1 MLYIYGIIYCVKI
14 EGDYMILNWI
24 KNNVITTIIII
35 LAAITCFFVPIDK
48 QYLSYFDYKTLI
60 CLACILVSVQ
70 CLKNSGFF
78 QRVSKKMVYIFKD
91 TKSVVLALILLTFI
105 IDLVLAND
113 MSLITLLPLTY
124 IVLSST
130 NNMKYFA
137 FTLILQNIAAN
148 MSGMI
153 TPHGNPQNIY
163 LFSFYDIPTLDFI
176 KILLPHFFIVLLLL
190 IVLPLIFVKKEP
202 LTLYLDDN
210 QKSDSKIIIYFGMFL
225 ISLSVIFKVIP
236 YIVGLFIVFGFAM
249 IFNRKALREMDWD
262 LLFTFA
268 AFFIFSGNI
277 SRIPAISE
285 FLIDSLNKS
294 VVLTGM
300 LSCQFI
306 SNVPSAILL
315 SKFTLDYESLIVAV
329 NIGSLGTL
337 ISSLA
342 SLITLKHY
350 LKAEK
355 NILKYI
361 LLYTAINVLFLSVL
375 LIYIFLF

>member
-1 MLYIYGIIYCVKI
+1 
-14 EGDYMILNWI
+14 MIKNWI

-35 LAAITCFFVPIDK
+35 LASITCLFVPVDRE
-48 QYLSYFDYKTLI
+48 YLNYFDYKTLI

-78 QRVSKKMVYIFKD
+78 QYISKKMVYIFKNSR
-91 TKSVVLALILLTFI
+91 SVILALILLTFV

-124 IVLSST
+124 IVLSTT

-153 TPHGNPQNIY
+153 TPHGNPQNIF

-190 IVLPLIFVKKEP
+190 IILPLIVVKKEP
-202 LTLYLDDN
+202 LTLSFDENITKDRKL
-210 QKSDSKIIIYFGMFL
+210 IVYFGMFL
-225 ISLSVIFKVIP
+225 VSLLTIFKVIP
-236 YIVGLFIVFGFAM
+236 YICGLIIVFLTAL
-249 IFNRKALREMDWD
+249 IFDKSSLRKMDWD
-262 LLFTFA
+262 LLVTFA
-268 AFFIFSGNI
+268 AFFVFSGNV
-277 SRIPAISE
+277 SRIPAMSN
-285 FLIDSLNKS
+285 FLINILEKN
-294 VVLTGM
+294 VLLTGI

-315 SKFTLDYESLIVAV
+315 SKFTTDFENLIVAV

-355 NILKYI
+355 NLVEYI
-361 LLYTAINVLFLSVL
+361 LLYTVINL
-375 LIYIFLF
+375 IFLGAILLFIFIK

>member
-1 MLYIYGIIYCVKI
+1 MII
-14 EGDYMILNWI
+14 NWI
-24 KNNVITTIIII
+24 KNNVITTVVII
-35 LAAITCFFVPIDK
+35 LAMITCFFVPIDK
-48 QYLSYFDYKTLI
+48 QYLNYFDYRTLI

-78 QRVSKKMVYIFKD
+78 QAVSKKMVYIFKN
-91 TKSVVLALILLTFI
+91 TKSVILALILLTFV
-105 IDLVLAND
+105 IDLFLAND
-113 MSLITLLPLTY
+113 MSLVTLLPLTY
-124 IVLSST
+124 IVLSNT

-163 LFSFYDIPTLDFI
+163 LFSFYDISTLDFV

-190 IVLPLIFVKKEP
+190 IVLPLIVVKKEP
-202 LTLYLDDN
+202 LTISFDGTPKGD
-210 QKSDSKIIIYFGMFL
+210 KKIFIYFGMFL
-225 ISLSVIFKVIP
+225 ISLLTIFKVVP
-236 YIVGLFIVFGFAM
+236 YISGLLIVFSVAL
-249 IFNRKALREMDWD
+249 IFDRQSLKNMDWD
-262 LLFTFA
+262 LLITFV
-268 AFFIFSGNI
+268 AFFVFSGNI
-277 SRIPAISE
+277 SRVPVISD
-285 FLIDSLNKS
+285 FLIKSLDKNIL
-294 VVLTGM
+294 LTGM
-300 LSCQFI
+300 LSCQFV

-315 SKFTLDYESLIVAV
+315 SKFTIDYEPLIVAV

-350 LKAEK
+350 LKVEK
-355 NILKYI
+355 NISKY
-361 LLYTAINVLFLSVL
+361 LLIYTAINILFLSVL

>member
-1 MLYIYGIIYCVKI
+1 MII
-14 EGDYMILNWI
+14 NWI
-24 KNNVITTIIII
+24 KNNIITTVIII
-35 LAAITCFFVPIDK
+35 LALITCFFVPIDS
-48 QYLSYFDYKTLI
+48 QYFAYFDYKTLV

-78 QRVSKKMVYIFKD
+78 QFVSKKMVYIFKN
-91 TKSVVLALILLTFI
+91 TRSVILALILLTFI

-130 NNMKYFA
+130 NNMKYFG

-190 IVLPLIFVKKEP
+190 IILPVIFVKKES
-202 LTLYLDDN
+202 LTLSFNEN
-210 QKSDSKIIIYFGMFL
+210 QKMNNKIIIYFVMFL
-225 ISLSVIFKVIP
+225 VSLLVIFKVIP
-236 YIVGLFIVFGFAM
+236 YFVGLLVVFGLAL
-249 IFNRKALREMDWD
+249 IFDRKAVKRMDWD
-262 LLFTFA
+262 LLVTFS
-268 AFFIFSGNI
+268 AFFVFSGNI
-277 SRIPAISE
+277 SRIPVISE
-285 FLIDSLNKS
+285 FLINSLNKS
-294 VVLTGM
+294 VLLTGM

-315 SKFTLDYESLIVAV
+315 SKFTTNYEALIVAV

-350 LKAEK
+350 LKADK
-355 NILKYI
+355 NIIKY
-361 LLYTAINVLFLSVL
+361 LLMYTAINVVFLSVL
-375 LIYIFLF
+375 LIYIFVF

>member
-1 MLYIYGIIYCVKI
+1 MII
-14 EGDYMILNWI
+14 NWI

-35 LAAITCFFVPIDK
+35 LAIITCFFVPIDN
-48 QYLSYFDYKTLI
+48 QYLNYFDYKTLI

-78 QRVSKKMVYIFKD
+78 QFVSKKMVYIFKN
-91 TKSVVLALILLTFI
+91 TKSVILALILLTFV
-105 IDLVLAND
+105 IDLFLAND
-113 MSLITLLPLTY
+113 MSLLTLLPLTY

-176 KILLPHFFIVLLLL
+176 KILLPHFFIVLALL
-190 IVLPLIFVKKEP
+190 IILPLVVVKKEP
-202 LTLYLDDN
+202 LTLSFEEN
-210 QKSDSKIIIYFGMFL
+210 KKSNKNILIYFCMFF
-225 ISLSVIFKVIP
+225 ISILVIFKFIP
-236 YIVGLFIVFGFAM
+236 YIVGLIVVFGLAL
-249 IFNRKALREMDWD
+249 IFDRQALKNMDWD
-262 LLFTFA
+262 LLITFS

-277 SRIPAISE
+277 SRIPVIRD
-285 FLIDSLNKS
+285 FLIKCLNKN
-294 VVLTGM
+294 VLLTGM

-315 SKFTLDYESLIVAV
+315 SKFTMDYKNLIVAV

-355 NILKYI
+355 NILKY
-361 LLYTAINVLFLSVL
+361 LLIYTAINILFLSVL
-375 LIYIFLF
+375 LIFIFLF

>member
-1 MLYIYGIIYCVKI
+1 
-14 EGDYMILNWI
+14 MIKNWI
-24 KNNVITTIIII
+24 KSNVISTIIII
-35 LAAITCFFVPIDK
+35 LALLTCFLVPIDK
-48 QYLSYFDYKTLI
+48 HYLNYFDYKTLI

-78 QRVSKKMVYIFKD
+78 QFVSKKMVYTFKN
-91 TKSVVLALILLTFI
+91 TRSVILVLILLTFV

-163 LFSFYDIPTLDFI
+163 LFSFYNISTLDFV
-176 KILLPHFFIVLLLL
+176 KILLPHFFIILFLLV
-190 IVLPLIFVKKEP
+190 ILPLVFVKKEP
-202 LTLYLDDN
+202 LTLCFEDN
-210 QKSDSKIIIYFGMFL
+210 KKVDKKVIIYFLMFIMSLL
-225 ISLSVIFKVIP
+225 IIFKIIP
-236 YIVGLFIVFGFAM
+236 YVMGLILIFALAL
-249 IFNRKALREMDWD
+249 IFDPKAVKKMDWD
-262 LLFTFA
+262 LLVTFS
-268 AFFIFSGNI
+268 AFFVFTGNI
-277 SRIPAISE
+277 SRIPIISE
-285 FLIDSLNKS
+285 FLINCLNKS
-294 VVLTGM
+294 VILTGM

-315 SKFTLDYESLIVAV
+315 SKFTMDYESLIVAV

-342 SLITLKHY
+342 SLITFKHY

-355 NILKYI
+355 NIVKYL
-361 LLYTAINVLFLSVL
+361 LLYTTINILFLCVI